1 MVENLEHLI
10 RRASLNPRSP
20 RAALYKELLRSETYL
35 LTVDSP
41 LEDGEVK
48 RVTKSA
54 ASFPVWADKDP
65 ELGGVWVPVFP
76 ARDRVCDFVAARR
89 LKTPRSK
96 EFLWMGHMPGQ
107 VFGLLRGV
115 PRFAGIK
122 LFLDPGVFVTVSW
135 VEVRALAEGK
145 ISDESPRRYELPL
158 ERLVIPAGARLSFGK
173 LKPWAGEEKPVLM
186 LMPDAGRFAPEDLR
200 RLVRLPL
207 GEKHAWMPVRH
218 FLQMLRR
225 LQALGGENARY
236 LEDLFASLLAFEM
249 YGEAEALCEWF
260 EHRGHQAYAWVG
272 LSAIY
277 GRCGR
282 MDECAELCVRGL
294 AKYPEERS
302 FHVNGIRAL
311 AAVGRAEEASRYAV
325 EAVRRFPG
333 DDVLAG
339 LRLKLTP
346 AVAAR

>member
-10 RRASLNPRSP
+10 RRAAVDPRLP
-20 RAALYKELLRSETYL
+20 RTALYKELLRSETYL
-35 LTVDSP
+35 LTVDAP

-48 RVTKSA
+48 RVTKSD

-76 ARDRVCDFVAARR
+76 ARDRVRDFVAARR
-89 LKTPRSK
+89 LTTPRGK

-107 VFGLLRGV
+107 VFNLLRGV
-115 PRFAGIK
+115 HRFAGIK
-122 LFLDPGVFVTVSW
+122 LFLDPSVSVSVPW
-135 VEVRALAEGK
+135 TEVRALSEGK
-145 ISDESPRRYELPL
+145 IADEGPKRYELPF
-158 ERLVIPAGARLSFGK
+158 ERLVIPAGARLSFGRMR
-173 LKPWAGEEKPVLM
+173 PWAGEEKPVLM

-207 GEKHAWMPVRH
+207 GQKHAWMPVRH

-225 LQALGGENARY
+225 LQALGGGGGRY

-260 EHRGHQAYAWVG
+260 ARRGHEAYAWVG

-311 AAVGRAEEASRYAV
+311 TAIGRTEEASRRAEAAV
-325 EAVRRFPG
+325 LRFPG
-333 DDVLAG
+333 DEVLAG
-339 LRLKLTP
+339 LRAKLAP
-346 AVAAR
+346 AAAAQ

>member
-10 RRASLNPRSP
+10 RRAALDPRLP
-20 RAALYKELLRSETYL
+20 RTALYKELLRSETYL
-35 LTVDSP
+35 LTVDAP
-41 LEDGEVK
+41 LESGEVK
-48 RVTKSA
+48 RVVKPD
-54 ASFPVWADKDP
+54 ASFPIWADKDH

-76 ARDRVCDFVAARR
+76 ARDRVREFVEARG
-89 LKTPRSK
+89 LGTPAGK

-115 PRFAGIK
+115 PRFAGVR
-122 LFLDPGVFVTVSW
+122 LFLDPELSVSLSW
-135 VEVRALAEGK
+135 GEVRALSEGK
-145 ISDESPRRYELPL
+145 VLDAGPKRYELPL

-173 LKPWAGEEKPVLM
+173 MRPWEGEEKPVLM
-186 LMPDAGRFAPEDLR
+186 LMPGAGRFAPEDLR

-207 GEKHAWMPVRH
+207 GKKHAWMPVRH

-225 LQALGGENARY
+225 LRTSGGAGGRY
-236 LEDLFASLLAFEM
+236 LEDMFASLLAFEM
-249 YGEAEALCEWF
+249 YGEAEALCEWL
-260 EHRGHQAYAWVG
+260 ERRGHEAYAWVG

-302 FHVNGIRAL
+302 FHVNGVRAL
-311 AAVGRAEEASRYAV
+311 TAVGRLEEASRYAAA
-325 EAVRRFPG
+325 AVRRFPG
-333 DDVLAG
+333 DAVLAG
-339 LRLKLTP
+339 LRAKLVP
-346 AVAAR
+346 AAAA

>member
-10 RRASLNPRSP
+10 RRAFLNPRLP
-20 RAALYKELLRSETYL
+20 RTALYKELLRSETYL

-41 LEDGEVK
+41 LEEGEIK
-48 RVTKSA
+48 RVTKSD

-76 ARDRVCDFVAARR
+76 ARDRVRDFVAARK
-89 LKTPRSK
+89 LKTPKGK

-107 VFGLLRGV
+107 VFALLRGV
-115 PRFAGIK
+115 RRFAGIR
-122 LFLDPGVFVTVSW
+122 LFLEPGQSVTIPW
-135 VEVRALAEGK
+135 TEVRALSEGK
-145 ISDESPRRYELPL
+145 ILDEGPKRYELPL

-173 LKPWAGEEKPVLM
+173 LKPWEGEEKPVLM
-186 LMPDAGRFAPEDLR
+186 LMPDAGKFAPEDLR

-218 FLQMLRR
+218 FLQMMRR
-225 LQALGGENARY
+225 LQAFSAEGGRY
-236 LEDLFASLLAFEM
+236 LEDLFSSLLSFEM

-282 MDECAELCVRGL
+282 MEECAELCVRGL

-311 AAVGRAEEASRYAV
+311 ASVGRSEEAARFAAA
-325 EAVRRFPG
+325 AVRRFPG
-333 DDVLAG
+333 DRVLAE
-339 LRLKLTP
+339 LQAKVTP
-346 AVAAR
+346 VAAAR

>member
-10 RRASLNPRSP
+10 RRAALNPRLP
-20 RAALYKELLRSETYL
+20 RTALFKELLRSETYL
-35 LTVDSP
+35 LTVDAP
-41 LEDGEVK
+41 LEEGEVK
-48 RVTKSA
+48 RVTKSD

-76 ARDRVCDFVAARR
+76 ARDRVRDFVASRR
-89 LKTPRSK
+89 LKTPKGK

-107 VFGLLRGV
+107 VFALLKGV
-115 PRFAGIK
+115 RRFAGVR
-122 LFLDPGVFVTVSW
+122 LFLDPGVSVTLPW
-135 VEVRALAEGK
+135 TEVRALSEGRVA
-145 ISDESPRRYELPL
+145 DEGPKRYELPL

-173 LKPWAGEEKPVLM
+173 MKPWEGEEKPLLM
-186 LMPDAGRFAPEDLR
+186 IMPDAGKFAPEDLR

-225 LQALGGENARY
+225 LQTLGGEGGRY
-236 LEDLFASLLAFEM
+236 LEDLFSSLLSFEM

-282 MDECAELCVRGL
+282 MDECAELCIRGL

-311 AAVGRAEEASRYAV
+311 AAVGRSEEASRYAE
-325 EAVRRFPG
+325 EAVRRFPA
-333 DDVLAG
+333 DEVLAA
-339 LRLKLTP
+339 LRTK
-346 AVAAR
+346 VAPLAASH

>member
-10 RRASLNPRSP
+10 RRAALNPRLP
-20 RAALYKELLRSETYL
+20 RTPLYKELLRSETYL

-41 LEDGEVK
+41 LAEGEIK
-48 RVTKSA
+48 RVTKTD

-76 ARDRVCDFVAARR
+76 ARDRVRDFVAERR
-89 LKTPRSK
+89 LKTPRGK

-107 VFGLLRGV
+107 VFSLLRGV

-122 LFLDPGVFVTVSW
+122 LILERGVSVSIPW
-135 VEVRALAEGK
+135 TEVRALSEGR
-145 ISDESPRRYELPL
+145 IVDEAPKRYELPFD
-158 ERLVIPAGARLSFGK
+158 RLVIPAGARLSFGK
-173 LKPWAGEEKPVLM
+173 LPAWAGEEKPVLM
-186 LMPDAGRFAPEDLR
+186 LMPDAGKFAPEDLR

-207 GEKHAWMPVRH
+207 GAKHAWMPVRH
-218 FLQMLRR
+218 FLQMMRR
-225 LQALGGENARY
+225 LQALNGEGNRY

-260 EHRGHQAYAWVG
+260 AHRGHEAYAWVG
-272 LSAIY
+272 LTAIY

-282 MDECAELCVRGL
+282 MDECAALCVRGL

-311 AAVGRAEEASRYAV
+311 SAVGRTEEAARYATQ
-325 EAVRRFPG
+325 AVRRFPG
-333 DDVLAG
+333 DAVLAG
-339 LRLKLTP
+339 LCAKLAP
-346 AVAAR
+346 IAAAH

>member
-10 RRASLNPRSP
+10 RRAALDPRSP
-20 RAALYKELLRSETYL
+20 RTALFKELLRSETYL

-48 RVTKSA
+48 RVTKSD

-76 ARDRVCDFVAARR
+76 ARDRVRDFVAARR
-89 LKTPRSK
+89 LKTPRGK

-115 PRFAGIK
+115 SRFAGIK
-122 LFLDPGVFVTVSW
+122 LFLDPGVSVSVPW
-135 VEVRALAEGK
+135 SEVRALSEGK
-145 ISDESPRRYELPL
+145 VVDDGPRRYELPFD
-158 ERLVIPAGARLSFGK
+158 RLVIPAGARLSFGK
-173 LKPWAGEEKPVLM
+173 MKPWAGEEKPVLL

-207 GEKHAWMPVRH
+207 GEKHAWVPVRH
-218 FLQMLRR
+218 FLQILRR
-225 LQALGGENARY
+225 LKTMNGEGDRY

-260 EHRGHQAYAWVG
+260 EQRGHEAYAWVG

-282 MDECAELCVRGL
+282 MDECAELCRRAV

-302 FHVNGIRAL
+302 FHVNGVRAL
-311 AAVGRAEEASRYAV
+311 AALGRTDEAARLVSA
-325 EAVRRFPG
+325 ALTRFPG
-333 DDVLAG
+333 DKVLSELSA
-339 LRLKLTP
+339 KLVVT
-346 AVAAR
+346 VS